1 MPAWTRSSA
10 RGDAIRAMLCAP
22 LWSGP
27 AHVVALGSVGVTR
40 RGHQS
45 LQRPCDR
52 AGSAPQQI
60 SDKQHIDE
68 IEIRR
73 CTHVCPRSDKL
84 KTPTLRYP
92 YRRSDWLQDGNTF
105 KTNFS
110 LPNAISTMIWSGF
123 WIAATMPRS
132 SAFRRAGLNRMA
144 GDFARCPRA
153 QRHSP
158 RPPAG
163 SRPTAGAKPLRLHW
177 STYER
182 LRLALTKSRCLN
194 KRRGIVVA

>member
-1 MPAWTRSSA
+1 MPTQHGAPPDILAKAARRSMRVARLRLPSWGQMATPRPSVGLPACTRSSA

-92 YRRSDWLQDGNTF
+92 YRRSDWLQDAWHGVL
-105 KTNFS
+105 S
-110 LPNAISTMIWSGF
+110 W
-123 WIAATMPRS
+123 
-132 SAFRRAGLNRMA
+132 
-144 GDFARCPRA
+144 D
-153 QRHSP
+153 
-158 RPPAG
+158 
-163 SRPTAGAKPLRLHW
+163 
-177 STYER
+177 Y
-182 LRLALTKSRCLN
+182 
-194 KRRGIVVA
+194 IVG